1 MYNQAYSQVGY
12 SQQEYYILRGSYKPV
27 IALESS
33 VEGLRGVLGVVNVNK
48 DVNHYESPYSLYGYS
63 RSLSI
68 NYDDTFKGYIDF
80 DSTYEGYRYLFE
92 TFSANIDISS
102 THNNEVFD
110 IVEDS
115 YLSQIDLNSDYSPLN
130 IVLGEGQGN
139 ILFDSQ
145 FNQLLRL
152 ISSRIKRD
160 FKYNNYNKPYSQIN
174 YSKGKQ
180 SYRTYNSVGDIKL
193 KSNYSSF
200 IRTED
205 TFISNITLNVT
216 YKPYGLVKGFFK
228 PDIQILSNYNSE
240 NFDIVE
246 DISQG
251 YIVLESVYLPYVPG
265 RMVFKG
271 RLFSQD
277 IDQGT
282 I

>member
-12 SQQEYYILRGSYKPV
+12 SQQEYYILRGSYKSV

-33 VEGLRGVLGVVNVNK
+33 VEGLRGVLG
-48 DVNHYESPYSLYGYS
+48 
-63 RSLSI
+63 
-68 NYDDTFKGYIDF
+68 DDTFKGYIDF
-80 DSTYEGYRYLFE
+80 DSTHEGYRYLFE
-92 TFSANIDISS
+92 KFSANIAISS
-102 THNNEVFD
+102 TYNNEVFD
-110 IVEDS
+110 IIEDS
-115 YLSQIDLNSDYSPLN
+115 YLSQIDLNSNYYPFN
-130 IVLGEGQGN
+130 IVLGEGQSS
-139 ILFDSQ
+139 ILFGSK

-160 FKYNNYNKPYSQIN
+160 FEYNNYNKPYSQIS
-174 YSKGKQ
+174 YSRDKQ

-228 PDIQILSNYNSE
+228 PDVQILSDYNSE

-251 YIVLESVYLPYVPG
+251 YIVLESVYVPYVPG